1 MDYKLRWIEFNNPQ
15 LAPFKGRVPITAYTE
30 QYMNGLCWSGHEL
43 SFKANSKSQVE
54 LFLYY
59 CALILGYD
67 LTTVDIEDL
76 DGNLIYVEQDLKIG
90 EYEKYIK
97 ENQGFNSNG

>member
-1 MDYKLRWIEFNNPQ
+1 MDYKLRWIEFNNDSPK
-15 LAPFKGRVPITAYTE
+15 PFKGVLPKATYTE
-30 QYMNGLCWSGHEL
+30 MYKGEMFWCGYEID
-43 SFKANSKSQVE
+43 FRANNKKDIE

-67 LTTVDIEDL
+67 LTTVDIEDGN
-76 DGNLIYVEQDLKIG
+76 GNLIYVEQDFKIG

-97 ENQGFNSNG
+97 ETQRLNYNG